1 MTYKP
6 EVFVSGKWGANALV
20 FNTEEEALA
29 SAKDLFGRWMLC
41 TNWRA
46 VPSDLPANYTL
57 VDNVMK
63 PITKEN
69 ENDNS
74 KT

>member
-1 MTYKP
+1 MKMTFKP
-6 EVFVSGKWGANALV
+6 EVLVQGEWGKNALV

-41 TNWRA
+41 TDFRA
-46 VPSDLPANYTL
+46 VPSDLPANYEL

-63 PITKEN
+63 PITQGE
-69 ENDNS
+69 
-74 KT
+74 